1 MIINKTTKPI
11 KTLDEIILAQ
21 SEKLKKLQA
30 KKKLQEQKAEKLLI
44 AKFLKYK
51 NLVND
56 DALLFGALEHFIN
69 TLGEQTPERLEY
81 FRALA
86 KV

>member
-1 MIINKTTKPI
+1 MIINKTTKSI
-11 KTLDEIILAQ
+11 KTLDDIILAQ

-44 AKFLKYK
+44 ARFLKYK
-51 NLVND
+51 KIVND
-56 DALLFGALEHFIN
+56 DVLLFGALEHFIK
-69 TLGEQTPERLEY
+69 TLNEQTPERLEY
-81 FRALA
+81 FRTLS